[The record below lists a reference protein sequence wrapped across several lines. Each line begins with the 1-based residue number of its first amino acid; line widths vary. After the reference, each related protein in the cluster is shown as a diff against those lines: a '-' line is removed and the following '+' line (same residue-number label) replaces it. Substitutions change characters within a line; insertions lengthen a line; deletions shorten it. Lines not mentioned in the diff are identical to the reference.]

1 MEAEKRGRGYN
12 ENFFKEV
19 IILWCSKAYKENR
32 VKSHQ
37 NLEALLL
44 LVENRRLSIVEEV
57 FQQGH
62 NVLMGPNML

>member
-1 MEAEKRGRGYN
+1 M
-12 ENFFKEV
+12 
-19 IILWCSKAYKENR
+19 AYKENS